1 MATSA
6 PSRLKSQCR
15 RATWAAGVCL
25 GLVFVLGVSGV
36 ASITLLYEDPWFV
49 NETRG
54 FEGAVI
60 QTVLALKPLI
70 RFLHTYGG
78 YAAFVLAGWTAIEM
92 FALWRLLRGQTSAE
106 SRQAATWVMGL
117 GVIGGAALAGAVA
130 LLTVSGIA
138 AAGFLQQSKLA
149 PGEEAAQE
157 NPALPGARP
166 AGEKGAEFVEWHT
179 RELTYVVA
187 AAALMLAGAASQ
199 ARKVA
204 QREAGAAEPEQSEAQ
219 A

>member
-1 MATSA
+1 MATTA
-6 PSRLKSQCR
+6 PNRLKEQCR
-15 RATWAAGVCL
+15 RAIWAAGVCL
-25 GLVFVLGVSGV
+25 ALVFVLGVSGV

-78 YAAFVLAGWTAIEM
+78 YAAFVLAGWTAVEM
-92 FALWRLLRGQTSAE
+92 FGLWRVLRAQATAE
-106 SRQAATWVMGL
+106 SRQASTWVMGL
-117 GVIGGAALAGAVA
+117 GVVGGAALAGAIG

-149 PGEEAAQE
+149 PGESAAQE
-157 NPALPGARP
+157 NPALPGARGTP
-166 AGEKGAEFVEWHT
+166 DKGAQFVEWHT

-199 ARKVA
+199 ARKIARQTGKEDNTPTVETKA
-204 QREAGAAEPEQSEAQ
+204 
-219 A
+219 